1 MGSLFLI
8 GSLPLFLARSEHQLD
23 FVLNAMAMMFVLT
36 LDDIPAGK
44 RNTYTFTD
52 PKYSDPEN
60 PDAATDPYRP
70 WAHAVSRDAEIG
82 SPTSARSE
90 REHTNQ
96 DTTSPA
102 RDLESG

>member
-1 MGSLFLI
+1 MSRGVTRLL
-8 GSLPLFLARSEHQLD
+8 HQGD
-23 FVLNAMAMMFVLT
+23 ADATSIVSHRT
-36 LDDIPAGK
+36 AGK

>member
-1 MGSLFLI
+1 MHEQQSL
-8 GSLPLFLARSEHQLD
+8 AKDLD
-23 FVLNAMAMMFVLT
+23 TSGPEAL
-36 LDDIPAGK
+36 
-44 RNTYTFTD
+44 
-52 PKYSDPEN
+52 DPEST
-60 PDAATDPYRP
+60 PTEDAVLP
-70 WAHAVSRDAEIG
+70 WGHVVTRDVEAG